1 MRKKQ
6 YFLVFQNE
14 PLFVMC
20 LILFV
25 AFKGLTS
32 ALGWTVLS
40 GTPIVGFL
48 QRRCSKLFR
57 KFHWKAPVLEYL
69 FNKVAGLQLFLFIL
83 GAID

>member
-6 YFLVFQNE
+6 YFLIFQNE

-20 LILFV
+20 LILLL

-40 GTPIVGFL
+40 GTAIVGFL
-48 QRRCSKLFR
+48 QRRCSKLSR